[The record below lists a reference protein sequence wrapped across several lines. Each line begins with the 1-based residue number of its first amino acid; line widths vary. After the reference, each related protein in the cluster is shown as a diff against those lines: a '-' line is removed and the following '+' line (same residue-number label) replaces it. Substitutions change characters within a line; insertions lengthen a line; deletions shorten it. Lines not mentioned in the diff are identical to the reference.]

1 MSATS
6 GDLLA
11 RAICGEPSNIN
22 LTPLSFERFE
32 RH

>member
-6 GDLLA
+6 GDVLA
-11 RAICGEPSNIN
+11 RAICGEPSTID
-22 LTPLSFERFE
+22 LAPLSFARFG